1 MKYPTEILQ
10 FAIPWIGKHI
20 LHLSYEITV
29 FTNGSGDTT
38 YDYVIVLAIFSTAII
53 ATVIWSIIDGKRDNY
68 VVWYYWLTV
77 AVRFYI
83 GLMLINYGLFKVV
96 KLQFP
101 SPGIYRLLQP
111 YGESSPMGLAWT
123 FLGFSKGYNFFMGVA
138 ELTAALLLFRRTMT
152 AGAIVTLMTTTNVMA
167 VNYFYDVPVKIISTA
182 LVMMTLFL
190 LAKDAKK
197 LFRFFFTQGPVNL
210 SVIPGPV
217 ITKRW
222 IRIGMMCFKFVIIG
236 YVVVSGAIGVITMD
250 KQYGSNAPKPKLY
263 GAYTVG
269 SFMMSNNPSHS
280 HTTDSARWKL
290 FTIEWPGF
298 AQVKYMNDSVKGFTM
313 KLDTVEQTIDLSLAT
328 DYSKKYYFKYEI
340 PDTSHFILRSK
351 MTSDSVSIFFNKRND
366 LETFRLMNRRF
377 NWINEYPYNR

>member
-1 MKYPTEILQ
+1 MNQTTHDNLDWSLQEKILFRFVFVFFILFIIIQNNGAYPFWGFLMKYPTEILQ

-197 LFRFFFTQGPVNL
+197 R
-210 SVIPGPV
+210 
-217 ITKRW
+217 R
-222 IRIGMMCFKFVIIG
+222 
-236 YVVVSGAIGVITMD
+236 
-250 KQYGSNAPKPKLY
+250 
-263 GAYTVG
+263 
-269 SFMMSNNPSHS
+269 
-280 HTTDSARWKL
+280 
-290 FTIEWPGF
+290 
-298 AQVKYMNDSVKGFTM
+298 
-313 KLDTVEQTIDLSLAT
+313 LDE
-328 DYSKKYYFKYEI
+328 
-340 PDTSHFILRSK
+340 
-351 MTSDSVSIFFNKRND
+351 
-366 LETFRLMNRRF
+366 
-377 NWINEYPYNR
+377 